1 MVGPARHIR
10 KPPRKVRIARG
21 LTRLVKPCVF
31 YKETETHKGQ
41 QLICQFDGSR
51 RNRCR
56 TVNCPHFSPTR
67 RYKIARHFGMVR

>member
-1 MVGPARHIR
+1 MVGPARRIR

-31 YKETETHKGQ
+31 YKETETPKGK
-41 QLICQFDGSR
+41 QLICQYDGAR

-56 TVNCPHFSPTR
+56 TLNCPHFSPTM
-67 RYKIARHFGMVR
+67 RYRIARRLGMVR